1 MEVENGED
9 GRPVLGAGHETGVLV
24 VLDAGSCNIK
34 LRTRLKAS
42 HPDQGGRAV
51 ARVYAAFAAGD
62 LRDLR
67 DLRSSRRSCSQ

>member
-34 LRTRLKAS
+34 LRTRLKGS
-42 HPDQGGRAV
+42 HPDQGGSR
-51 ARVYAAFAAGD
+51 GQS
-62 LRDLR
+62 LRG
-67 DLRSSRRSCSQ
+67 LRSG